1 MQKKCDMREKKVR
14 QMKMKGNK
22 AKMGVAI
29 KERTKRL
36 ERNLGPV

>member
-1 MQKKCDMREKKVR
+1 MR

-29 KERTKRL
+29 KKRTKRL
-36 ERNLGPV
+36 ERNLGSV